1 MTSGNNFD
9 KAKGVDSVRKHK
21 IKGLYLFERCSG
33 GILNLKFD
41 SEVLES
47 FYYKC
52 TYPSSRGRFRFGTV
66 LTAFLSVAWLM
77 YFSILQHPSCLI
89 YRVGFSLGVV
99 ISLTYFLMSF
109 FDKLFRSRAIL
120 ISVSH
125 AWISCLL
132 GLLAFTPPEPG
143 ATLAF
148 NLSLILQ
155 LILITYTMAP
165 LRLWQLL
172 AICGPVS
179 VLQIVLASVRYDRVP
194 GWFILLFFVGHFSVH
209 LIGINLH
216 LMSQVWRRSTFLRMG
231 YNALMRKALK
241 KEQEIRDDMIR
252 SLMPNQ
258 VAQEVMREVGNE
270 SSIEYDTNDDDDD
283 HRRSNDKNKN
293 KHKRNES
300 KQSHHRKSKDKKSHE
315 ANCINLGE
323 SFKISGLS
331 YAGDEV
337 DSEDEDETQTPKK
350 ASVGSNCEQQPIR
363 QDDLE
368 MGSGVSDAGSPCSQK
383 CSLMPKAAVVPPSRA
398 VAFRKFHVNQLEN
411 VSVLFADIVGFTKMS
426 SNKSASHLVYLLND
440 LFGRFDRLCEL
451 VGCEKIATLGDC
463 YYCVSGCPNPTEDHA
478 ERTVE
483 MGRAMCLAIQQFDE
497 DHSEEVNMR
506 VGVHTGKV
514 ICGIVGTRRF
524 KFDVWSNDVTLANEM
539 ESSGE
544 AGKVHISE
552 ATLSFVK
559 DIYEVSEGKPVHDIR
574 KFKVLVEF
582 FNKEEQCFA
591 IKHTQDEAMI
601 KTYFIEKR
609 LDDKP
614 VVSLPPMQLEVGP
627 VQLQS
632 INNVCDSET
641 VTTNNNLHDESRN
654 IDAVI
659 PTAMNTS
666 ISSTTEIHNTFTSCH
681 PLVNNESTNNVAKKP
696 DGITQ
701 HNGGDNK
708 KLVDSSQLPQ
718 SVSTVLT
725 ENRLS
730 MDNKNITIPH
740 TATTTTTTTT
750 ITTSYAISRGSDV
763 EMLQALQDFVQPD
776 EIFIFPPISR
786 LSLNFFVP
794 MVEKSYRRLGLRR
807 PRTHSIEKLS
817 WSTPRIA
824 PFINTITE
832 TILIFVIAIT
842 CLIVFP
848 DARKAVNTPSFYII
862 LFIAFMIHT
871 LLLTLLISDLAAWA
885 WCPRR
890 CNSSSKSM
898 LKTSSRYDWRRIVIR
913 LYGKLFRWNSRNVI
927 GVFILIL
934 PTSVVLS
941 TYSYCLFNKYTPL
954 ITLDASSNH
963 KDTYY
968 YSHMF
973 YATYRTQIGLL
984 FTFMFINCTLYTSFS
999 SWTKTISATFVCS
1012 LGILL
1017 ISLHRTLQYTCS
1029 PQHAQSWYSAIKYSF
1044 NSPAI
1049 VEERLENRNSSL
1061 LFEFPD
1067 WSYPAMSDNAV
1078 YEYIVIGLLTLI
1090 LVGALNRE
1098 FDINFRLSF
1107 HRDYE
1112 ALRAKEAIGHQKLQ
1126 ADWLLENII
1135 PYYIMNDLRQHNK
1148 YSRHIEDAGVV
1159 FACIANFSEFY
1170 DEQYQGGQEMLR
1182 VMNEIFADFEHQ
1194 LALSKYKDVEKIK
1207 TIGSCFMAASGLNMT
1222 ERKRNKRSDEHL
1234 WALLDFAL
1242 DLIHTLDDFNR
1253 QMFNFQ
1259 FELKVGYNIGEVT
1272 AGVIGTT
1279 KLLYDIWG
1287 DTVNVASRMYSTGLK
1302 GRIQVTEAV
1311 AKRLES
1317 RYIFEYRDEVFVKG
1331 KGNMKTY
1338 LLVSRRNS

>member
-1 MTSGNNFD
+1 MNPRNNSD
-9 KAKGVDSVRKHK
+9 TVKGGRSVRKHR
-21 IKGLYLFERCSG
+21 IKGFYLFERCSG

-52 TYPSSRGRFRFGTV
+52 TYPSSRGRFRFGAAFT
-66 LTAFLSVAWLM
+66 TFLSIAWLV
-77 YFSILQHPSCLI
+77 YFSVLQPSCLM
-89 YRVGFSLGVV
+89 YRVGFSLGVI
-99 ISLTYFLMSF
+99 ISIAYFVTSF
-109 FDKLFRSRAIL
+109 IDRLFRSRAIL
-120 ISVSH
+120 ISGSH
-125 AWISCLL
+125 AWISCFL
-132 GLLAFTPPEPG
+132 GLLAFAPSEPG

-155 LILITYTMAP
+155 LVLITYTMVP

-179 VLQIVLASVRYDRVP
+179 ILQIILASMRYGQVP
-194 GWFILLFFVGHFSVH
+194 GWFVLLIFVGHLCVH

-258 VAQEVMREVGNE
+258 VAQEVMREVGSE
-270 SSIEYDTNDDDDD
+270 GTAEYEANDDNHKHLDN
-283 HRRSNDKNKN
+283 NDVNKN
-293 KHKRNES
+293 KFRRNAS
-300 KQSHHRKSKDKKSHE
+300 KQGQHRKLRNKKLHNE
-315 ANCINLGE
+315 ANNINTVE
-323 SFKISGLS
+323 KFKITGFN
-331 YAGDEV
+331 YIIDGE
-337 DSEDEDETQTPKK
+337 DSEDDDETQISKK
-350 ASVGSNCEQQPIR
+350 ASICSNCGQKPLQQIE
-363 QDDLE
+363 LE
-368 MGSGVSDAGSPCSQK
+368 VDPSVGGTNSPK
-383 CSLMPKAAVVPPSRA
+383 CSLVPKITVPPARA

-463 YYCVSGCPNPTEDHA
+463 YYCVSGCPNPVVDHA

-514 ICGIVGTRRF
+514 ICGIVGTKRF

-601 KTYFIEKR
+601 KTFFIERR
-609 LDDKP
+609 LDNKP
-614 VVSLPPMQLEVGP
+614 VVSLPRMQLEADPAQSQSTNNICNIVTAN
-627 VQLQS
+627 QHASES
-632 INNVCDSET
+632 INLLLPLSTAITSVS
-641 VTTNNNLHDESRN
+641 S
-654 IDAVI
+654 IPAADAH
-659 PTAMNTS
+659 NFSTS
-666 ISSTTEIHNTFTSCH
+666 H
-681 PLVNNESTNNVAKKP
+681 PLVNNSNTNSTVKKQDVIAVHGDGDSKKP
-696 DGITQ
+696 MDI
-701 HNGGDNK
+701 
-708 KLVDSSQLPQ
+708 VQLPQ

-725 ENRLS
+725 EHCPS
-730 MDNKNITIPH
+730 EDDKNTTMPSASTTVTPH
-740 TATTTTTTTT
+740 SLTT
-750 ITTSYAISRGSDV
+750 SRGSDV

-786 LSLNFFVP
+786 LSLNFFSPV
-794 MVEKSYRRLGLRR
+794 VERSYRCLGLRR
-807 PRTHSIEKLS
+807 PGIHTIEKLS

-832 TILIFVIAIT
+832 TILILIIAIT
-842 CLIVFP
+842 CLITFP
-848 DARKAVNTPSFYII
+848 DARLSAYTPTFYII
-862 LFIAFMIHT
+862 LCIAFMVHSS
-871 LLLTLLISDLAAWA
+871 LLILLISDLAAWA

-890 CNSSSKSM
+890 GSDSSVKSISKP
-898 LKTSSRYDWRRIVIR
+898 SRSHNDWRRIVIR
-913 LYGKLFRWNSRNVI
+913 LYGKLFRWNSRNII
-927 GVFILIL
+927 GVFILVL
-934 PTSVVLS
+934 PTSIVLS
-941 TYSYCLFNKYTPL
+941 CYTFCLFSKYTPL
-954 ITLDASSNH
+954 PTFDSSVMNKLD
-963 KDTYY
+963 TPY
-968 YSHMF
+968 YSHLL
-973 YATYRTQIGLL
+973 YTTYRTQVGLL

-999 SWTKTISATFVCS
+999 SWTKTISAAFVCF

-1017 ISLHRTLQYTCS
+1017 ISLSKTLQYACS
-1029 PQHAQSWYSAIKYSF
+1029 PELIQLWYSSIQRSFSSF
-1044 NSPAI
+1044 NFA
-1049 VEERLENRNSSL
+1049 ERQRREQSQNSSL
-1061 LFEFPD
+1061 LLLMSPR
-1067 WSYPAMSDNAV
+1067 WTHPAMSDNVV
-1078 YEYIVIGLLTLI
+1078 YEYIVIALLTLI
-1090 LVGALNRE
+1090 LIGALNRE

-1112 ALRAKEAIGHQKLQ
+1112 AIRAKEAIGHQKLQ

-1135 PYYIMNDLRQHNK
+1135 PYYIMDDLRQHNK
-1148 YSRHIEDAGVV
+1148 YSQHIENAGVI

-1182 VMNEIFADFEHQ
+1182 VLNEIFADFEHQ
-1194 LALSKYKDVEKIK
+1194 LVSSKYKDVEKIK
-1207 TIGSCFMAASGLNMT
+1207 TIGACFMAASGLNMV
-1222 ERKRNKRSDEHL
+1222 ERKRNKRPDEHL

-1317 RYIFEYRDEVFVKG
+1317 RYVFEYRGEVFVKG
-1331 KGNMKTY
+1331 KGDMKTY
-1338 LLVSRRNS
+1338 LLVGRRNS

>member
-1 MTSGNNFD
+1 M
-9 KAKGVDSVRKHK
+9 
-21 IKGLYLFERCSG
+21 GL
-33 GILNLKFD
+33 GI
-41 SEVLES
+41 
-47 FYYKC
+47 
-52 TYPSSRGRFRFGTV
+52 
-66 LTAFLSVAWLM
+66 
-77 YFSILQHPSCLI
+77 
-89 YRVGFSLGVV
+89 
-99 ISLTYFLMSF
+99 
-109 FDKLFRSRAIL
+109 
-120 ISVSH
+120 
-125 AWISCLL
+125 
-132 GLLAFTPPEPG
+132 
-143 ATLAF
+143 
-148 NLSLILQ
+148 
-155 LILITYTMAP
+155 
-165 LRLWQLL
+165 
-172 AICGPVS
+172 
-179 VLQIVLASVRYDRVP
+179 
-194 GWFILLFFVGHFSVH
+194 
-209 LIGINLH
+209 
-216 LMSQVWRRSTFLRMG
+216 
-231 YNALMRKALK
+231 
-241 KEQEIRDDMIR
+241 
-252 SLMPNQ
+252 
-258 VAQEVMREVGNE
+258 
-270 SSIEYDTNDDDDD
+270 
-283 HRRSNDKNKN
+283 
-293 KHKRNES
+293 
-300 KQSHHRKSKDKKSHE
+300 
-315 ANCINLGE
+315 
-323 SFKISGLS
+323 
-331 YAGDEV
+331 
-337 DSEDEDETQTPKK
+337 
-350 ASVGSNCEQQPIR
+350 
-363 QDDLE
+363 
-368 MGSGVSDAGSPCSQK
+368 SDAGSPCSQK

-632 INNVCDSET
+632 TNNVCDTET
-641 VTTNNNLHDESRN
+641 VTTNNNPYESQN
-654 IDAVI
+654 IDTVLS
-659 PTAMNTS
+659 TAITTT
-666 ISSTTEIHNTFTSCH
+666 ISSITGTHNISTSYH
-681 PLVNNESTNNVAKKP
+681 SFVNNKSTNNVAKKP
-696 DGITQ
+696 DVIT
-701 HNGGDNK
+701 HNDRDGK
-708 KLVDSSQLPQ
+708 KLVDTSQLSQ
-718 SVSTVLT
+718 SISTVLT
-725 ENRLS
+725 EHRLS
-730 MDNKNITIPH
+730 MDSKNITVPL
-740 TATTTTTTTT
+740 TTTTTNTTT
-750 ITTSYAISRGSDV
+750 ITTSFSISRGSDV

-786 LSLNFFVP
+786 LTLNFFVP

-807 PRTHSIEKLS
+807 PRMHSIEKLS

-832 TILIFVIAIT
+832 TILIFIIATT
-842 CLIVFP
+842 CFIVFP
-848 DARKAVNTPSFYII
+848 DARKAVNTPTFYII
-862 LFIAFMIHT
+862 LFIAFMVHT
-871 LLLTLLISDLAAWA
+871 LLLALLISDLAAWA

-890 CNSSSKSM
+890 GISSSSKSM
-898 LKTSSRYDWRRIVIR
+898 LKTPRSRYDWRHIVIR

-954 ITLDASSNH
+954 ITLDAALNH
-963 KDTYY
+963 KDAYY

-973 YATYRTQIGLL
+973 YATYRAQIGLL

-1029 PQHAQSWYSAIKYSF
+1029 PQHVQSWYSLIKYSF
-1044 NSPAI
+1044 NGAEI
-1049 VEERLENRNSSL
+1049 VGERLKNQNSSL
-1061 LFEFPD
+1061 LLDFPN
-1067 WSYPAMSDNAV
+1067 WSYPATSDNAV
-1078 YEYIVIGLLTLI
+1078 YEYIMIGLLTLI

-1112 ALRAKEAIGHQKLQ
+1112 AQRAKEAIGHQKLQ

-1135 PYYIMNDLRQHNK
+1135 PYYIMDDLRQHNK

-1259 FELKVGYNIGEVT
+1259 FELKIGYNIGEVT

-1317 RYIFEYRDEVFVKG
+1317 RYIFEYRGEVFVKG